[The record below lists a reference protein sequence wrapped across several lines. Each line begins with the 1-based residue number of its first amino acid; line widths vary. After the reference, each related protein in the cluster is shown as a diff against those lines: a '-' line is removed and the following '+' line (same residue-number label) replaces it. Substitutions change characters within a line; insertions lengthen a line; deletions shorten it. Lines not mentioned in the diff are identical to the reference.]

1 MIFELDSEKRREL
14 GQLLIDIIDRYYE
27 SLPSLPVQQ
36 PLEQRSFSALTGKMP
51 EGAADPV
58 NVLTELS
65 QSLIDYGFHVP
76 SANYF
81 GLMNPTPTY
90 MAVLAEAL
98 VAALNPQ
105 LASLARS
112 QLAARIERETVRW
125 IGERVGWEKPFDGT
139 FTSGGNEANF
149 SALAMALAMHFPQ
162 PGEDGLA
169 SCS

>member
-36 PLEQRSFSALTGKMP
+36 PAHQRSFTPLTGMMP
-51 EGAADPV
+51 ENGADPA
-58 NVLTELS
+58 NVLKELS

-90 MAVLAEAL
+90 VAVLAEAL

-105 LASLARS
+105 LATQNRA
-112 QLAARIERETVRW
+112 QLASKIENQVVRW
-125 IGERVGWEKPFDGT
+125 IADRVGWTESP
-139 FTSGGNEANF
+139 E
-149 SALAMALAMHFPQ
+149 
-162 PGEDGLA
+162 
-169 SCS
+169 